1 MKNPEVKIS
10 KWCGVYLIIFFFPF
24 SVSCRRHCCC
34 CSLFRFYSSD
44 DTLPQY
50 YKFSVPLS
58 LFSFFF
64 LSLSTLNNWGHLVSS
79 DDDNDGS
86 NSQKSFSFIFF
97 LSHKTFFSRS
107 SFQLFFCSKNLFIFI
122 IFHFGCVVVDTTQLL
137 PQRRVSCSLM
147 LMRNWNETPH
157 KWMNRRK
164 NYKFQFFSV
173 SLFFCLLHFVGTFP
187 AVLEIFS
194 QRFFYVIINYYA
206 SL

>member
-1 MKNPEVKIS
+1 MV
-10 KWCGVYLIIFFFPF
+10 WGVLNNFFSSPSQSLVVDTAAAARFSDFIAPTTRFRSIINFP
-24 SVSCRRHCCC
+24 SP
-34 CSLFRFYSSD
+34 SLF
-44 DTLPQY
+44 
-50 YKFSVPLS
+50 
-58 LFSFFF
+58 FSFFF

-97 LSHKTFFSRS
+97 LSHKTFFSVHLFS
-107 SFQLFFCSKNLFIFI
+107 FFCSKNLFIFI